1 MVLTNETLV
10 GIQTA
15 KGGCMPRRADRT
27 RIPAWLGSLALALGA
42 VWLCAATASAGF
54 NHFESGHVRPLALSP
69 DGTRL
74 FAVNTPDN
82 RLDIFDVNVS
92 GLTRVASV
100 MVGLEPVAVA
110 ARNDSEV
117 WVVNHLSDSVSIVA
131 VDAADPSLSRVVRT
145 LLVGDEPRDIVFAG
159 TGGNRAFITTAR
171 RGQHLPGSV
180 PANLIT
186 PGTPRALVW
195 AFDANDLGAAL
206 GGTPLSVIPL
216 FADTPRALAVSN
228 TGATVYAAAFH
239 SGNRTTGLTEP
250 VVSAGGGVPPFPPGS
265 TPGAPNTGLI
275 VRFNGTQWVD
285 EIDRDWT
292 ASVNFSLPDRDVFLI
307 NANANPPAAS
317 AAPNVVSGVGTILF
331 NIAVKPSNGLLYV
344 SNLEARNAERFESL
358 FESPS
363 GSGTFRGVR
372 GHTAENRITVIDTS
386 GGTPHHLNPHVN
398 YNVPTGPQS
407 EIDQSIAFPL
417 GMVFSPDSSQLFVAA
432 FGSGDVAV
440 LDTADLEDADAS
452 ITNAPVR
459 NVGGGPSGL
468 ALDVA
473 NDRLYVMNRID
484 QQIAII
490 QNATNPGT
498 RSLWKKVDLSYDA
511 EPPAVRDG
519 RRFLYDASRVS
530 GHGDSSCATCH
541 IFGDL
546 DSLAWDLGD
555 PFGEVL
561 TNPNPFVTGVSGND
575 FHPLKGPM
583 TTQSLRGMAGQ
594 GPMHWRGDRTGGND
608 PGGSALDED
617 AGFKKF
623 NPAFVN
629 LLGRASELPAAD
641 MQKFT
646 DFVLALEYPPNPV
659 RPLDNVGTAQQV
671 GGEDF
676 MNTQPSDGQGAC
688 VVCHVMPTGAGGVS
702 SFEGETQEFKIPH
715 LRNAYAKVGMFLA
728 AGNQVRGFGFA
739 HDGAVPT
746 VFLFLSAPA
755 FNFNAGPGGTTA
767 NQRRRS
773 VENFIHALDTGL
785 RPIVGQ
791 QVSATPTTFADAT
804 VVSQIGLLIAR
815 ADAGDCELVVKGVAA
830 GEARGA
836 LYVGG
841 NQFQPDRAS
850 DALVPEN
857 GLRNLAAA
865 AGQELTY
872 TCVPPGA
879 GARIALD
886 RDEDGFFDRD
896 ELDADFDPADPQSPT
911 DCEDGLDNDGDALA
925 DLGDPGCR
933 DAASNL
939 ESPGCNDGIDNDLD
953 SLTDLADPQCGNA
966 WSDNELAS
974 PGACGLLGLE
984 ALPLLAWA
992 AARRSRALP
1001 RSRAA

>member
-1 MVLTNETLV
+1 MLRR
-10 GIQTA
+10 TA
-15 KGGCMPRRADRT
+15 RPRTSPWIR
-27 RIPAWLGSLALALGA
+27 PLGLALGL
-42 VWLCAATASAGF
+42 LCLTASVASAGF
-54 NHFESGHVRPLALSP
+54 THFESGHVRPLALSP

-110 ARNDSEV
+110 ARSNSEV
-117 WVVNHLSDSVSIVA
+117 WVVNHLSDSVSIVTINL
-131 VDAADPSLSRVVRT
+131 ADPTLSRVTRT

-171 RGQHLPGSV
+171 RGQNLPASV
-180 PANLIT
+180 PVNLIN

-195 AFDANDLGAAL
+195 AFDANALGAAL

-216 FADTPRALAVSN
+216 FTDTPRALAVSN
-228 TGATVYAAAFH
+228 DGATVYAAGFH
-239 SGNRTTGLTEP
+239 TGNRTSVVTEA
-250 VVSAGGGVPPFPPGS
+250 VVTPAGGVPPFPPGS

-275 VRFNGTQWVD
+275 VRFTGTQWVD
-285 EIDRDWT
+285 EINRDWSS
-292 ASVNFSLPDRDVFLI
+292 SVSFSLPDRDVFLI
-307 NANANPPAAS
+307 SANANPPAA
-317 AAPNVVSGVGTILF
+317 AASPNFVTGVGTILF
-331 NIAVKPSNGLLYV
+331 NMAVKPSNGLLYV

-358 FESPS
+358 FENPP
-363 GSGTFRGVR
+363 GSGLFRGVR
-372 GHTAENRITVIDTS
+372 GHTAENRITVINTS

-398 YNVPTGPQS
+398 YSVATGPQS

-417 GMVFSPDSSQLFVAA
+417 GMVFSPDSSSLFVAA

-440 LDTADLEDADAS
+440 LDTADLEDADSS

-459 NVGGGPSGL
+459 NVGAGPSGL

-473 NDRLYVMNRID
+473 NDRLYVMNRLD

-490 QNATNPGT
+490 QNATNPST

-519 RRFLYDASRVS
+519 RKFLYDASFSS
-530 GHGDSSCATCH
+530 GHGDASCASCH

-555 PFGEVL
+555 PFGETL
-561 TNPNPFVTGVSGND
+561 NNPNPFVNAVPGND

-617 AGFKKF
+617 AAFKKF

-629 LLGRASELPAAD
+629 LLGRATQLTAD
-641 MQKFT
+641 QMQAFT
-646 DFVLALEYPPNPV
+646 NFVLALEYPPNPV
-659 RPLDNVGTAQQV
+659 RALDDVGSAQQD
-671 GGEDF
+671 GGEAF
-676 MNTQPSDGQGAC
+676 MNTQASDGQGTC
-688 VVCHVMPTGAGGVS
+688 VTCHVMPTGAGGVS
-702 SFEGETQEFKIPH
+702 SFEGEPQEFKIPH
-715 LRNAYAKVGMFLA
+715 LRNAYAKVGMFAA

-739 HDGAVPT
+739 HDGSAPT
-746 VFLFLSAPA
+746 TFLFLSAPA

-773 VENFIHALDTGL
+773 AENFIHALDTGL

-791 QVSATPTTFADAT
+791 QVSATPTSFSDVS
-804 VVSQIGLLIAR
+804 VVSQIQLLIDR
-815 ADAGDCELVVKGVAA
+815 ADAGDCELVAKGVIA

-836 LYVGG
+836 LYVGSD
-841 NQFQPDRAS
+841 QFQTDRAGEATVAKN
-850 DALVPEN
+850 AL
-857 GLRNLAAA
+857 RSLAAA

-872 TCVPPGA
+872 ICVPPGA
-879 GARIALD
+879 GTRIALD

-896 ELDADFDPADPQSPT
+896 ELDAGFDPADPQSPAA
-911 DCEDGLDNDGDALA
+911 CQDGLDNDGDTLA
-925 DLGDPGCR
+925 DANDPGCKEP
-933 DAASNL
+933 SWNL
-939 ESPGCNDGIDNDLD
+939 ENPGCNDGIDNDLD
-953 SLTDLADPQCGNA
+953 SLIDMADPNCEHA
-966 WSDNELAS
+966 WSDNEIAAAS
-974 PGACGLLGLE
+974 SCGLLGVE
-984 ALPLLAWA
+984 VLPVLAWA
-992 AARRSRALP
+992 AIRRRRRP
-1001 RSRAA
+1001 N